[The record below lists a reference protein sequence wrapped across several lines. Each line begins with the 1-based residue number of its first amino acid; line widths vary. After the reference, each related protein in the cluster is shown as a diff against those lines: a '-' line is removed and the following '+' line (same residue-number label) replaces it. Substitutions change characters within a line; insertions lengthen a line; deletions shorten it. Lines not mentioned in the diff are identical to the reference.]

1 MIAFEPTEEQELIR
15 DTVREFTASEVREL
29 ERPADEAEE
38 VQAEFLEKSWE
49 LGLVNAAIPEP
60 LGGGGFDRSP
70 VTNVLVLEELAVG
83 SASLAVAAMA
93 PSLFIN
99 PLLDF
104 GTKEQQVEYLPLFT
118 TSSYH
123 AASLALHEESF
134 VFDATNL
141 ATVAESKGD
150 GFSLTGCKRFVPMG
164 EQASHFLVVARSGT
178 REGLADLEAF
188 IVPSDARGVTVE
200 REKMLGLRATPFARV
215 ELDHVEVAPAAR
227 LGGEGGIDGRRLISS
242 SRVAS
247 AALSVGLSRAVME
260 ISIPYAKERVAFGE
274 PIARKQAIAFMLAEM
289 QTEVNAMRHLVWKA
303 ASQLEQG
310 LDATKATQ
318 LAQTYMKRET
328 MKIADNGLQIFGGHG
343 YIRDYPLE
351 MWYRNA
357 RTLTVLESAA
367 AV

>member
-15 DTVREFTASEVREL
+15 DTVREFAESEIREL

-38 VQAEFLEKSWE
+38 VQEEFLEKSWE
-49 LGLVNAAIPEP
+49 LGLVNSAIPES
-60 LGGGGFDRSP
+60 LGGGGFERSP
-70 VTNVLVLEELAVG
+70 ITNTIVLEELAAG
-83 SASLAVAAMA
+83 SVSLAVSAMA

-104 GTKEQQVEYLPLFT
+104 GTEEQQAEFLPLFT
-118 TSSYH
+118 GASYH

-141 ATVAESKGD
+141 STVAESKGE
-150 GFSLTGCKRFVPMG
+150 GFSLTGAKRFVPMG
-164 EQASHFLVVARSGT
+164 DRASHFLVVARSGA

-188 IVPSDARGVTVE
+188 IVPSDAKGVSVE
-200 REKMLGLRATPFARV
+200 REKMLGLRGAPFARLD
-215 ELDHVEVAPAAR
+215 LDHVEVPKVGR
-227 LGGEGGIDGRRLISS
+227 LGGQSGIDGRRLVNS

-247 AALSVGLSRAVME
+247 AALCVGLSRAVME
-260 ISIPYAKERVAFGE
+260 ICIPYAKDRVAFGQ
-274 PIARKQAIAFMLAEM
+274 PIAQKQAIAFMLAEM
-289 QTEVNAMRHLVWKA
+289 QIEVNAMRLLVWKA

-310 LDATKATQ
+310 TDATKATQ
-318 LAQTYMKRET
+318 LAQAYMKRET

-357 RTLTVLESAA
+357 RTVTVLESAA

>member
-15 DTVREFTASEVREL
+15 DTVREFAESEIREL

-38 VQAEFLEKSWE
+38 VQEEFLEKSWE
-49 LGLVNAAIPEP
+49 LGLVNSAIPEA
-60 LGGGGFDRSP
+60 LGGGGFERSP
-70 VTNVLVLEELAVG
+70 ITSAIVLEELAAG
-83 SASLAVAAMA
+83 SVSLAVSAMA

-104 GTKEQQVEYLPLFT
+104 GTEEQQAEYLPLFT
-118 TSSYH
+118 GESYH

-141 ATVAESKGD
+141 ATVAESKGE
-150 GFSLTGCKRFVPMG
+150 GFSLTGSKRFVPMG
-164 EQASHFLVVARSGT
+164 DRASHFLVVARSGA

-188 IVPSDARGVTVE
+188 IVPSDAKGVTVE
-200 REKMLGLRATPFARV
+200 REKMLGLRGAPFARLD
-215 ELDHVEVAPAAR
+215 LDHVEVPKAGR
-227 LGGEGGIDGRRLISS
+227 LGGQSGIDGRRLVNS

-260 ISIPYAKERVAFGE
+260 ICIPYAKDRIAFGE

-289 QTEVNAMRHLVWKA
+289 QIEVNAMRHLVWKA

-318 LAQTYMKRET
+318 LAQVYMKRET

-357 RTLTVLESAA
+357 RTVTVLESAA